1 MPGPIPESVSSP
13 SPGSSLPIEACL
25 GAIVAGLPLGGS
37 LLLQAPP
44 GAGKTTR
51 VPLALLEAWGA
62 NAGTI
67 LMLEPRRLAAKAAAE
82 RLATSLNEPVGARV
96 GYRVR
101 FEQRCSTATRIEVV
115 TDGLFLRRLQ
125 ADPGLEGVTCVIF
138 DEFHERRSDADLA
151 LALVREARTVLAP
164 DLRLLVMS
172 ATLNL
177 APLAAQW
184 PEAQQVSSEGRSFAV
199 EVTHQ
204 APRPLES
211 LASQVV
217 RALEQHWLDQR
228 QPQETVLVFLPGQRE
243 IQQCQRA
250 LEARDWAQ
258 DLEVCPLH
266 GNLPLADQSQALAG
280 ARRRGGKV
288 VLASGIAESSLTL
301 QGVTLVIDSGLS
313 RRSRFDPRTGM
324 DALVTGPASQAS
336 AEQRRGRAGR
346 LGPGRCVRLWSAA
359 DQQGRPAFD
368 PPELLEADPAPLV
381 LQLAQWG
388 AGLGEALPW
397 LDPPPRANL
406 QEGQALLQTLGAVD
420 GGGALTG
427 HGRQLAGLGVHPR
440 LGQLLLHSRNL
451 GAADLGC
458 ALATLLSERDP
469 LNPQTDGSDL
479 GRRLDWLR
487 QGGRDPQRQRLLQ
500 LKRQLLAQLQ
510 GLGPIEPPATKTDRR
525 GQASP
530 GGARATPPETA
541 QTPATAPLDADALAG
556 ELVAHAYPDWVAL
569 LRPGSKERY
578 LTRGGRGAQLNPSD
592 PLKGCEVLAIAR
604 TDGAG
609 RDCRIHLAMPL
620 ARASLDAWAAQTG
633 VIEEFVRW
641 DPQGQRVR
649 AERQRRLG
657 ALVLQRLPWGDPP
670 PELVKRTLLEGLGQ
684 ANPLGGSG
692 PQGMQLLP
700 WSETSRSLQQRLGLA
715 HQHLGAPWPDRSDGA
730 LLTNLDGW
738 LGDQL
743 EGISSAAELQR
754 LNLVEALWHGLPWE
768 LRRQLD
774 QLLPESVPIPS
785 GRLARLDYGSGV
797 PVLAVKLQEL
807 FGCNDG
813 PRVLGGRLPVSL
825 QLLAPAGRPA
835 AITSDLA
842 NFWRSGYR
850 QVRADLRG
858 RYPRHPWPED
868 PSTAQ
873 ATALTKRRLAQAE
886 VQAPS
891 PAT

>member
-1 MPGPIPESVSSP
+1 MAFATCAEPVRLGRPLVMP
-13 SPGSSLPIEACL
+13 SLPIESCL
-25 GAIVAGLPLGGS
+25 GAIVAGLPPGGT

-51 VPLALLEAWGA
+51 VPLALLEAWGE

-82 RLATSLNEPVGARV
+82 RLAASLDEPVGAQV

-101 FEQRCSTATRIEVV
+101 FEQRCSAGTRIEVV

-125 ADPGLEGVTCVIF
+125 ADPALDGVACVIF
-138 DEFHERRSDADLA
+138 DEFHERRSEADLA
-151 LALVREARTVLAP
+151 LALVREARSVLAP

-177 APLAAQW
+177 APLADQW
-184 PEAQQVSSEGRSFAV
+184 PEAQQVTSEGRSFAV

-204 APRPLES
+204 APRPLEP
-211 LASQVV
+211 LTSQLV
-217 RALEQHWLDQR
+217 RALEQHWLDRR
-228 QPQETVLVFLPGQRE
+228 QAQETVLVFLPGQRE

-258 DLEVCPLH
+258 ELELCPLH
-266 GNLPLADQSQALAG
+266 GSLPLVAQSQALAG
-280 ARRRGGKV
+280 ARRQAGKV

-324 DALVTGPASQAS
+324 DALVTRPASQAS

-346 LGPGRCVRLWSAA
+346 LGPGRCIRLWSAA

-388 AGLGEALPW
+388 AGLGETLPW

-406 QEGQALLQTLGAVD
+406 LEGQALLQTLGAVD
-420 GGGALTG
+420 GAGALTG

-440 LGQLLLHSRNL
+440 LGQLLLRSRVL
-451 GAADLGC
+451 GAAELGC

-469 LNPQTDGSDL
+469 LNPQTNGSDL

-500 LKRQLLAQLQ
+500 LQRQLLAQLQ
-510 GLGPIEPPATKTDRR
+510 ALGPIKPPEPHRDC
-525 GQASP
+525 P
-530 GGARATPPETA
+530 GPGSLSGSKFTPPEPA
-541 QTPATAPLDADALAG
+541 QAPQATPLGADALAG

-569 LRPGSKERY
+569 LRPGSQERY

-592 PLKGCEVLAIAR
+592 PLSGCEVLAIAR

-620 ARASLDAWAAQTG
+620 ARASLDAWAAQSG
-633 VIEEFVRW
+633 AIEDVVRW
-641 DPQGQRVR
+641 DPQAQRVR

-657 ALVLQRLPWGDPP
+657 ALVLQRIPWPTPP
-670 PELVKRTLLEGLGQ
+670 PELVKRALLAGLGQ
-684 ANPLGGSG
+684 DNPVGGSG

-700 WSETSRSLQQRLGLA
+700 WNETSRSLQQRLGLA
-715 HQHLGAPWPDRSDGA
+715 HQHLGAPWPDRSDGV
-730 LLTNLDGW
+730 LLANPSSW
-738 LGDQL
+738 LGEQL

-754 LNLVEALWHGLPWE
+754 LNLVEALWNGLPWE
-768 LRRQLD
+768 FRRQLD
-774 QLLPESVPIPS
+774 ALLPERVAIPS
-785 GRLARLDYGSGV
+785 GRLARLDYSSGV

-825 QLLAPAGRPA
+825 QLLSPAGRPA

-842 NFWRSGYR
+842 SFWRSGYR

-873 ATALTKRRLAQAE
+873 ATALTKSRLAQTQE
-886 VQAPS
+886 
-891 PAT
+891 

>member
-1 MPGPIPESVSSP
+1 MAD
-13 SPGSSLPIEACL
+13 LPIESCL
-25 GAIVAGLPLGGS
+25 DAIVAALPPGGT

-51 VPLALLEAWGA
+51 VPLALLEAWGGH
-62 NAGTI
+62 AGTI

-82 RLATSLNEPVGARV
+82 RLAASLAEPVGGQV

-101 FEQRCSTATRIEVV
+101 FEQRCSAATRIEVV

-125 ADPGLEGVTCVIF
+125 ADPALEGVACVIF
-138 DEFHERRSDADLA
+138 DEFHERRSEADLA

-177 APLAAQW
+177 APLASQW
-184 PEAQQVSSEGRSFAV
+184 PEARQVTSEGRSFAV
-199 EVTHQ
+199 AVSHQ
-204 APRPLES
+204 APRPLEP

-228 QPQETVLVFLPGQRE
+228 QAQETVLVFLPGQRE
-243 IQQCQRA
+243 IQQCLRA

-258 DLEVCPLH
+258 DLELCPLH
-266 GNLPLADQSQALAG
+266 GNLPLVAQGQALAG
-280 ARRRGGKV
+280 ARRQAGKV

-313 RRSRFDPRTGM
+313 RRNRFDPRTGM

-368 PPELLEADPAPLV
+368 PPELLEVDPAPLV

-420 GGGALTG
+420 GAGALTG

-440 LGQLLLHSRNL
+440 LGQLLLRSRAL
-451 GAADLGC
+451 DVADLGC

-469 LNPQTDGSDL
+469 LNPQSDGSDL

-500 LKRQLLAQLQ
+500 LQRQLGAQLQ
-510 GLGPIEPPATKTDRR
+510 ALGPIEPPEPPS
-525 GQASP
+525 ASP
-530 GGARATPPETA
+530 GQGSPKGLQSKPLEAA
-541 QTPATAPLDADALAG
+541 QAPKTAPLGPDALAG

-569 LRPGSKERY
+569 LRPASKERY
-578 LTRGGRGAQLNPSD
+578 LTRGGRGAQLHPSD
-592 PLKGCEVLAIAR
+592 PLNGCEVLAIAR

-633 VIEEFVRW
+633 LMEELVRW

-657 ALVLQRLPWGDPP
+657 ALVLQCSPWSDPP
-670 PELVKRTLLEGLGQ
+670 PELVKRALLEGLVQ
-684 ANPLGGSG
+684 DNPAGGSG
-692 PQGMQLLP
+692 PQGLQLLP
-700 WSETSRSLQQRLGLA
+700 WTPTSRSLQQRLVLA
-715 HQHLGAPWPDRSDGA
+715 HQHLGDPWPDRSDGV
-730 LLTNLDGW
+730 LLESLESW

-754 LNLVEALWHGLPWE
+754 LNLVEALWSGLSWDC
-768 LRRQLD
+768 RRQLD
-774 QLLPESVPIPS
+774 QLLPESVEIPS

-813 PRVLGGRLPVSL
+813 PTVLGGRLRVSL
-825 QLLAPAGRPA
+825 QLLSPAGRPA

-842 NFWRSGYR
+842 SFWRSGYR

-873 ATALTKRRLAQAE
+873 ATALTKRRLAQAQE
-886 VQAPS
+886 
-891 PAT
+891 

>member
-1 MPGPIPESVSSP
+1 MAK
-13 SPGSSLPIEACL
+13 LPIESCL
-25 GAIVAGLPLGGS
+25 DAIVAALPPGGT

-51 VPLALLEAWGA
+51 VPLALLEAWGGH
-62 NAGTI
+62 AGTI

-82 RLATSLNEPVGARV
+82 RLAASLAEPVGRQV

-101 FEQRCSTATRIEVV
+101 FEQRCSAATRIEVV

-125 ADPGLEGVTCVIF
+125 ADPALEGVACVIF
-138 DEFHERRSDADLA
+138 DEFHERRSEADLA

-177 APLAAQW
+177 APLASQW
-184 PEAQQVSSEGRSFAV
+184 PEAQQVTSEGRSFAV
-199 EVTHQ
+199 AVSHQ
-204 APRPLES
+204 APRPLEP

-228 QPQETVLVFLPGQRE
+228 QALETVLVFLPGQRE
-243 IQQCQRA
+243 IQQCLRA
-250 LEARDWAQ
+250 LEARVWAQ
-258 DLEVCPLH
+258 ELELCPLH
-266 GNLPLADQSQALAG
+266 GNLPLVAQGQALAG
-280 ARRRGGKV
+280 ARRQAGKV

-313 RRSRFDPRTGM
+313 RRNRFDPRTGM

-420 GGGALTG
+420 GAGALTG

-440 LGQLLLHSRNL
+440 LGQLLLRSRAL
-451 GAADLGC
+451 GVADLGC

-469 LNPQTDGSDL
+469 LNPQNDGSDL

-500 LKRQLLAQLQ
+500 LQQQLGAQLQ
-510 GLGPIEPPATKTDRR
+510 ALGPLEPPEPPS
-525 GQASP
+525 ASP
-530 GGARATPPETA
+530 GQGSPKGSQSQPLGAA
-541 QTPATAPLDADALAG
+541 QAPKTGPLGPDALAG

-569 LRPGSKERY
+569 LRPGSQERY
-578 LTRGGRGAQLNPSD
+578 LTRGGRGAQLHPTD
-592 PLKGCEVLAIAR
+592 PLRGCEVLAIAR

-633 VIEEFVRW
+633 LMEELVRW

-657 ALVLQRLPWGDPP
+657 ALVLQCSPWSDPP
-670 PELVKRTLLEGLGQ
+670 PELVKRALLEGLGQ
-684 ANPLGGSG
+684 DNPAGGAG
-692 PQGMQLLP
+692 PQGLQLLP
-700 WSETSRSLQQRLGLA
+700 WTPTSRSLQQRLVLA
-715 HQHLGAPWPDRSDGA
+715 HQHLGDPWPDRSDGV
-730 LLTNLDGW
+730 LLGSLESW

-743 EGISSAAELQR
+743 DGISSAAELQR
-754 LNLVEALWHGLPWE
+754 LNLVEALWSGLGWE
-768 LRRQLD
+768 FRRQLD
-774 QLLPESVPIPS
+774 QLLPEQVPIPS

-807 FGCNDG
+807 FGCNEG
-813 PRVLGGRLPVSL
+813 PTVLGGRLPVSL
-825 QLLAPAGRPA
+825 QLLSPAGRPA

-842 NFWRSGYR
+842 SFWRSGYR

-873 ATALTKRRLAQAE
+873 ATALTKRRLAQG
-886 VQAPS
+886 QA
-891 PAT
+891 

>member
-1 MPGPIPESVSSP
+1 MPN
-13 SPGSSLPIEACL
+13 LPIESCL
-25 GAIVAGLPLGGS
+25 EAIRAGLPPGGS

-51 VPLALLEAWGA
+51 VPLALLEAWGDQ
-62 NAGTI
+62 AGTI

-82 RLATSLNEPVGARV
+82 RLAASLNEPVGERV

-101 FEQRCSTATRIEVV
+101 FEQRCSAATRIEVV

-125 ADPGLEGVTCVIF
+125 ADPGLEGVACVIF
-138 DEFHERRSDADLA
+138 DEFHERRSEADLA

-177 APLAAQW
+177 APLASQW
-184 PEAQQVSSEGRSFAV
+184 PEARQVTSGGRSYPVA
-199 EVTHQ
+199 VTHQ
-204 APRPLES
+204 APRPQES
-211 LASQVV
+211 LANQLL

-228 QPQETVLVFLPGQRE
+228 QPGETVLVFLPGQRE
-243 IQQCQRA
+243 ILHCQRA
-250 LEARDWAQ
+250 LETPAWAQ
-258 DLEVCPLH
+258 ELEVCPLH
-266 GNLPLADQSQALAG
+266 GSLPLAAQSLALAA
-280 ARRRGGKV
+280 ARRPAGKL
-288 VLASGIAESSLTL
+288 VLASAIAESSLTL
-301 QGVTLVIDSGLS
+301 QGVSLVIDSGLS

-346 LGPGRCVRLWSAA
+346 LGPGRCIRLWSAA

-420 GGGALTG
+420 GAGALTG

-440 LGQLLLHSRNL
+440 LGQLLLRARAL
-451 GAADLGC
+451 GAAELGS

-469 LNPQTDGSDL
+469 LNPQSEGSDL

-487 QGGRDPQRQRLLQ
+487 QPGRDPQRQRLMQLQ
-500 LKRQLLAQLQ
+500 RQLLAQLQ
-510 GLGPIEPPATKTDRR
+510 ALGPIEPPQP
-525 GQASP
+525 QADPAGP
-530 GGARATPPETA
+530 GRPKQSRSKAPEAAQAPETVSWS
-541 QTPATAPLDADALAG
+541 PDALAG

-569 LRPGSKERY
+569 RRPEAKDRF
-578 LTRGGRGAQLNPSD
+578 LTRGGRGAQLSPGD
-592 PLKGCEVLAIAR
+592 PLSGCELLAIAR

-609 RDCRIHLAMPL
+609 RDCRIHLALPL
-620 ARASLDAWAAQTG
+620 ARASLEAWAAESGQ
-633 VIEEFVRW
+633 VLELVRW
-641 DPQGQRVR
+641 DPEGQRVR
-649 AERQRRLG
+649 AEKQRRLG
-657 ALVLQRLPWGDPP
+657 ALVLQRSPWRDPP
-670 PELVKRTLLEGLGQ
+670 PALVKRALLEGLGQ
-684 ANPLGGSG
+684 ASPAASASAGLE
-692 PQGMQLLP
+692 LLP
-700 WSETSRSLQQRLGLA
+700 WSETSRGLQQRLCLA
-715 HQHLGAPWPDRSDGA
+715 HRHLGAPWPDRSDSA
-730 LLTNLDGW
+730 LLANLDSW

-754 LNLVEALWHGLPWE
+754 LNLVEALWSGLAWD

-785 GRLARLDYGSGV
+785 GRHYQRPG
-797 PVLAVKLQEL
+797 
-807 FGCNDG
+807 
-813 PRVLGGRLPVSL
+813 
-825 QLLAPAGRPA
+825 QLLALGLPPGARRPARPLPSPPLAGRPQHRPGHLPHEA
-835 AITSDLA
+835 PPGPS
-842 NFWRSGYR
+842 RGH
-850 QVRADLRG
+850 QVKQFPIGPPQRALTIR
-858 RYPRHPWPED
+858 E
-868 PSTAQ
+868 TAQ
-873 ATALTKRRLAQAE
+873 LPRPQPVNQAQYFLTIE
-886 VQAPS
+886 
-891 PAT
+891 

>member
-1 MPGPIPESVSSP
+1 MAN
-13 SPGSSLPIEACL
+13 LPIESCL
-25 GAIVAGLPLGGS
+25 DAIVAALPPGGT

-51 VPLALLEAWGA
+51 VPLALLEAWGG

-82 RLATSLNEPVGARV
+82 RLAASLAEPVGRQV

-101 FEQRCSTATRIEVV
+101 FEQCCSAATRIEVV

-125 ADPGLEGVTCVIF
+125 ADPGLEGVACVIF
-138 DEFHERRSDADLA
+138 DEFHARRSEADLA

-177 APLAAQW
+177 APLASQW
-184 PEAQQVSSEGRSFAV
+184 PEAQQVTSEGRSFAV
-199 EVTHQ
+199 AVSHQ
-204 APRPLES
+204 APRPLEP

-243 IQQCQRA
+243 ILQCLRA

-258 DLEVCPLH
+258 ELELCPLH
-266 GNLPLADQSQALAG
+266 GNLPLVAQSQALAG
-280 ARRRGGKV
+280 ARRQAGKV

-313 RRSRFDPRTGM
+313 RRNRFDPRTGM

-420 GGGALTG
+420 GAGALTG

-440 LGQLLLHSRNL
+440 LGQLLLRSRAL
-451 GAADLGC
+451 GVADLGC

-469 LNPQTDGSDL
+469 LNPQRDGSDL

-500 LKRQLLAQLQ
+500 LQQQLGAQLQ
-510 GLGPIEPPATKTDRR
+510 ALGPLEPPEPPSAAPGQGSPKGSQSQPLRAAQAPKT
-525 GQASP
+525 G
-530 GGARATPPETA
+530 
-541 QTPATAPLDADALAG
+541 PLGPDALAG

-569 LRPGSKERY
+569 LRPGSQERY
-578 LTRGGRGAQLNPSD
+578 LTRGGRGAQLHPTD
-592 PLKGCEVLAIAR
+592 PLRGCEVLAIAH

-633 VIEEFVRW
+633 LMEELVRW

-657 ALVLQRLPWGDPP
+657 ALVLQCTPWSDPP
-670 PELVKRTLLEGLGQ
+670 PELVKRALLEGLGQ
-684 ANPLGGSG
+684 DNPAGGAG
-692 PQGMQLLP
+692 PQGLQLLP
-700 WSETSRSLQQRLGLA
+700 WTPTSRSLQQRLVLA
-715 HQHLGAPWPDRSDGA
+715 HQHLGDPWPDRSDGV
-730 LLTNLDGW
+730 LLESLESW

-754 LNLVEALWHGLPWE
+754 LNLVEALWSGLSWE

-807 FGCNDG
+807 FGCNEG
-813 PRVLGGRLPVSL
+813 PTVLDGRLPVSL
-825 QLLAPAGRPA
+825 QLLSPAGRPA

-842 NFWRSGYR
+842 SFWRSGYR

-873 ATALTKRRLAQAE
+873 ATALTKRRLAQG
-886 VQAPS
+886 QA
-891 PAT
+891 

>member
-1 MPGPIPESVSSP
+1 MAK
-13 SPGSSLPIEACL
+13 LPIESCL
-25 GAIVAGLPLGGS
+25 DAIVAALPPGGT

-51 VPLALLEAWGA
+51 VPLALLEAWGGH
-62 NAGTI
+62 AGTI

-82 RLATSLNEPVGARV
+82 RLAASLNEPVGAQV

-101 FEQRCSTATRIEVV
+101 FEQRCSAATRIEVV

-125 ADPGLEGVTCVIF
+125 ADPALEGVACVIF
-138 DEFHERRSDADLA
+138 DEFHERRSEADLA

-177 APLAAQW
+177 APLASQW
-184 PEAQQVSSEGRSFAV
+184 PEAQQVTSEGRSFAV
-199 EVTHQ
+199 AVSHQ
-204 APRPLES
+204 APRPLEP

-228 QPQETVLVFLPGQRE
+228 EPQETVLVFLPGQRE
-243 IQQCQRA
+243 IQQCLRA

-258 DLEVCPLH
+258 ELELCPLH
-266 GNLPLADQSQALAG
+266 GNLPLVAQGQALAG
-280 ARRRGGKV
+280 ARRQAGKV

-313 RRSRFDPRTGM
+313 RRNRFDPRTGM

-420 GGGALTG
+420 GAGALTG

-440 LGQLLLHSRNL
+440 LGQLLLRSRAL
-451 GAADLGC
+451 DVADLGC

-469 LNPQTDGSDL
+469 LNPQSDGSDL

-500 LKRQLLAQLQ
+500 LQQQLGAQLQ
-510 GLGPIEPPATKTDRR
+510 ALGPLEPPEPPN
-525 GQASP
+525 ASP
-530 GGARATPPETA
+530 GQGSPKGSQSQPLGAA
-541 QTPATAPLDADALAG
+541 QAPKTGPLGPDALAG

-569 LRPGSKERY
+569 LRPGSQERY
-578 LTRGGRGAQLNPSD
+578 LTRGGRGAQLHPTD
-592 PLKGCEVLAIAR
+592 PLRGCEVLAIAR

-633 VIEEFVRW
+633 LMEELVRW

-657 ALVLQRLPWGDPP
+657 ALVLQCSPWSDPP
-670 PELVKRTLLEGLGQ
+670 PELVKRALLEGLGQ
-684 ANPLGGSG
+684 DNPAGGAG
-692 PQGMQLLP
+692 PQGLQLLP
-700 WSETSRSLQQRLGLA
+700 WTPTSRSLQQRLVLA
-715 HQHLGAPWPDRSDGA
+715 HQHLGDPWPDRSDGV
-730 LLTNLDGW
+730 LLGSLESW

-743 EGISSAAELQR
+743 DGISSAAELQR
-754 LNLVEALWHGLPWE
+754 LNLVEALWSGLGWE

-774 QLLPESVPIPS
+774 QLLPEEVPIPS

-807 FGCNDG
+807 FGCNEG
-813 PRVLGGRLPVSL
+813 PTVLGGRLPVSL
-825 QLLAPAGRPA
+825 QLLSPAGRPA

-842 NFWRSGYR
+842 SFWRSGYR

-873 ATALTKRRLAQAE
+873 ATALTKRRLAQG
-886 VQAPS
+886 QA
-891 PAT
+891 

>member
-1 MPGPIPESVSSP
+1 MPRSCPPSAPLPSQSP
-13 SPGSSLPIEACL
+13 ASSLPIETCL
-25 GAIVAGLPLGGS
+25 GAIVAGLPLGGT

-62 NAGTI
+62 NAGRI

-82 RLATSLNEPVGARV
+82 RLAASLNEPVGATV

-101 FEQRCSTATRIEVV
+101 FEQRCSAATRIEVL

-125 ADPGLEGVTCVIF
+125 ADPGLDGVACVIF
-138 DEFHERRSDADLA
+138 DEFHERRSEADLA

-177 APLAAQW
+177 APLASQL
-184 PEAQQVSSEGRSFAV
+184 PEAQQVTSEGRSFAV
-199 EVTHQ
+199 GVTHQ

-211 LASQVV
+211 LGSQVV

-228 QPQETVLVFLPGQRE
+228 QPRESVLVFLPGQKE
-243 IQQCQRA
+243 IHQCHRA
-250 LEARDWAQ
+250 LEASSWAQ
-258 DLEVCPLH
+258 ELEICPLH
-266 GNLPLADQSQALAG
+266 GSLPLAAQSQALAG
-280 ARRRGGKV
+280 ARQEGGKV
-288 VLASGIAESSLTL
+288 VLASAIAESSLTL

-313 RRSRFDPRTGM
+313 RRNRFDPRTGM

-420 GGGALTG
+420 GAGALTG

-440 LGQLLLHSRNL
+440 LGQLLLRSRAL
-451 GAADLGC
+451 DVADLGC

-469 LNPQTDGSDL
+469 LNPQSDGSDL

-500 LKRQLLAQLQ
+500 LQQQLGAQLQ
-510 GLGPIEPPATKTDRR
+510 ALGPLEPPEPPNASQRQGSPKGSQSQPLGAAQAPKT
-525 GQASP
+525 G
-530 GGARATPPETA
+530 
-541 QTPATAPLDADALAG
+541 PLGPDALAG

-569 LRPGSKERY
+569 LRPDAKERY
-578 LTRGGRGAQLNPSD
+578 LTRSGRGAQLNPSD
-592 PLKGCEVLAIAR
+592 PLSGCEVLAIAR

-609 RDCRIHLAMPL
+609 RDCRIHLALPL
-620 ARASLDAWAAQTG
+620 ARASLEALASAAG
-633 VIEEFVRW
+633 SNEMLVRW

-649 AERQRRLG
+649 CERQRRLG
-657 ALVLQRLPWGDPP
+657 ALILQRSPWQDPP
-670 PELVKRTLLEGLGQ
+670 PELVKQALLAGLRQ
-684 ANPLGGSG
+684 DNPVGGSG
-692 PQGMQLLP
+692 PQGLQLLP
-700 WSETSRSLQQRLGLA
+700 WTETSRNLQQRLCLA
-715 HQHLGAPWPDRSDGA
+715 HQHLGAPWPNRSDSV
-730 LLTNLDGW
+730 LLASLESW
-738 LGDQL
+738 LGEQL
-743 EGISSAAELQR
+743 EGLTSAADFQR
-754 LNLVEALWHGLPWE
+754 IELVEALWSGLAWE
-768 LRRQLD
+768 CRRQLD
-774 QLLPESVPIPS
+774 RLLPECVPIPS
-785 GRLARLDYGSGV
+785 GRLARLDYSSGV
-797 PVLAVKLQEL
+797 PVLAVKLQEM
-807 FGCNDG
+807 FGCDDG
-813 PRVLGGRLPVSL
+813 PRLLEGRLPVSL
-825 QLLAPAGRPA
+825 QLLSPAGRPA

-842 NFWRSGYR
+842 SFWRSGYR
-850 QVRADLRG
+850 QVRSDLRG

-873 ATALTKRRLAQAE
+873 ATALTKRRLAQAADGK
-886 VQAPS
+886 AP
-891 PAT
+891 

>member
-1 MPGPIPESVSSP
+1 MAK
-13 SPGSSLPIEACL
+13 LPIESCL
-25 GAIVAGLPLGGS
+25 DAIVAALPPGGT

-51 VPLALLEAWGA
+51 VPLALLEAWGGH
-62 NAGTI
+62 AGTI

-82 RLATSLNEPVGARV
+82 RLAASLAEPVGRQV

-101 FEQRCSTATRIEVV
+101 FEQRCSAATRIEVV

-125 ADPGLEGVTCVIF
+125 ADPALEGVACVIF
-138 DEFHERRSDADLA
+138 DEFHERRSEADLA

-177 APLAAQW
+177 APLASQW
-184 PEAQQVSSEGRSFAV
+184 PEAQQVTSEGRSFAV
-199 EVTHQ
+199 AVSHQ
-204 APRPLES
+204 APRPLEP

-243 IQQCQRA
+243 ILQCLRA
-250 LEARDWAQ
+250 LEARVWAQ
-258 DLEVCPLH
+258 ELELCPLH
-266 GNLPLADQSQALAG
+266 GNLPLVAQGQALAG
-280 ARRRGGKV
+280 ARRQAGKV

-313 RRSRFDPRTGM
+313 RRNRFDPRTGM

-420 GGGALTG
+420 GAGALTG

-440 LGQLLLHSRNL
+440 LGQLLLRSRAL
-451 GAADLGC
+451 DVADLGC

-469 LNPQTDGSDL
+469 LNPQNDGSDL

-500 LKRQLLAQLQ
+500 LQQQLGAQLQ
-510 GLGPIEPPATKTDRR
+510 ALGPLEPPEPPS
-525 GQASP
+525 ASP
-530 GGARATPPETA
+530 GQGSPKGSQSQPLGAA
-541 QTPATAPLDADALAG
+541 QAPKTGPLGPDALAG

-569 LRPGSKERY
+569 LRPGSQERY
-578 LTRGGRGAQLNPSD
+578 LTRGGRGAQLHPTD
-592 PLKGCEVLAIAR
+592 PLRGCEVLAIAR

-633 VIEEFVRW
+633 LMEELVRW

-657 ALVLQRLPWGDPP
+657 ALVLQCSPWSDPP
-670 PELVKRTLLEGLGQ
+670 PELVKRALLEGLGQ
-684 ANPLGGSG
+684 DNPAGGAG
-692 PQGMQLLP
+692 PQGLQLLP
-700 WSETSRSLQQRLGLA
+700 WTPTSRSLQQRLVLA
-715 HQHLGAPWPDRSDGA
+715 HQHLGDPWPDRSDGV
-730 LLTNLDGW
+730 LLGSLESW

-743 EGISSAAELQR
+743 DGISSAAELQR
-754 LNLVEALWHGLPWE
+754 LNLVEALWSGLGWE
-768 LRRQLD
+768 FRRQLD
-774 QLLPESVPIPS
+774 QLLPEQVPIPS

-807 FGCNDG
+807 FGCNEG
-813 PRVLGGRLPVSL
+813 PTVLGGRLPVSL
-825 QLLAPAGRPA
+825 QLLSPAGRPA

-842 NFWRSGYR
+842 SFWRSGYR

-873 ATALTKRRLAQAE
+873 ATALTKRRLAQG
-886 VQAPS
+886 QA
-891 PAT
+891 

>member
-1 MPGPIPESVSSP
+1 MAK
-13 SPGSSLPIEACL
+13 LPIESCL
-25 GAIVAGLPLGGS
+25 DAIVAALPPGGT

-51 VPLALLEAWGA
+51 VPLALLEAWGGH
-62 NAGTI
+62 AGTI

-82 RLATSLNEPVGARV
+82 RLAASLAEPVGRQV

-101 FEQRCSTATRIEVV
+101 FEQRCSAATRIEVV

-125 ADPGLEGVTCVIF
+125 ADPALEGVACVIF
-138 DEFHERRSDADLA
+138 DEFHERRSEADLA

-177 APLAAQW
+177 APLASQW
-184 PEAQQVSSEGRSFAV
+184 PEAQQVTSEGRSFAV
-199 EVTHQ
+199 AVSHQ
-204 APRPLES
+204 APRPLEP

-228 QPQETVLVFLPGQRE
+228 QALETVLVFLPGQRE
-243 IQQCQRA
+243 IQQCLRA

-258 DLEVCPLH
+258 ELELCPLH
-266 GNLPLADQSQALAG
+266 GNLPLVAQGQALAG
-280 ARRRGGKV
+280 ARRQAGKV

-313 RRSRFDPRTGM
+313 RRNRFDPRTGM

-420 GGGALTG
+420 GAGALTG

-440 LGQLLLHSRNL
+440 LGQLLLRSRAL
-451 GAADLGC
+451 GVADLGC

-469 LNPQTDGSDL
+469 LNPQNDGSDL

-500 LKRQLLAQLQ
+500 LQQQLGAQLQ
-510 GLGPIEPPATKTDRR
+510 ALGPLEPPEPPS
-525 GQASP
+525 ASP
-530 GGARATPPETA
+530 GQGSPKGSQSQPLGAA
-541 QTPATAPLDADALAG
+541 QAPKTGPLGPDALAG

-569 LRPGSKERY
+569 LRPGSQERY
-578 LTRGGRGAQLNPSD
+578 LTRGGRGAQLHPTD
-592 PLKGCEVLAIAR
+592 PLRGCEVLAIAR

-633 VIEEFVRW
+633 LMEELVRW

-657 ALVLQRLPWGDPP
+657 ALVLQCSPWSDPP
-670 PELVKRTLLEGLGQ
+670 PELVKRALLEGLGQ
-684 ANPLGGSG
+684 DNPAGGAG
-692 PQGMQLLP
+692 PQGLQLLP
-700 WSETSRSLQQRLGLA
+700 WTPTSRSLQQRLVLA
-715 HQHLGAPWPDRSDGA
+715 HQHLGDPWPDRSDGV
-730 LLTNLDGW
+730 LLGSLESW

-743 EGISSAAELQR
+743 DGISSAAELQR
-754 LNLVEALWHGLPWE
+754 LNLVEALWSGLGWE
-768 LRRQLD
+768 FRRQLD
-774 QLLPESVPIPS
+774 QLLPEQVPIPS

-807 FGCNDG
+807 FGCNEG
-813 PRVLGGRLPVSL
+813 PTVLGGRLPVSL
-825 QLLAPAGRPA
+825 QLLSPAGRPA

-842 NFWRSGYR
+842 SFWRSGYR

-873 ATALTKRRLAQAE
+873 ATALTKRRLAQG
-886 VQAPS
+886 QA
-891 PAT
+891 

>member
-1 MPGPIPESVSSP
+1 MAK
-13 SPGSSLPIEACL
+13 LPIESCL
-25 GAIVAGLPLGGS
+25 DAIVAALPPGGT

-51 VPLALLEAWGA
+51 VPLALLEAWGGH
-62 NAGTI
+62 AGTI

-82 RLATSLNEPVGARV
+82 RLAASLAEPVGRQV

-101 FEQRCSTATRIEVV
+101 FEQRCSAATRIEVV

-125 ADPGLEGVTCVIF
+125 ADPALEGVACVIF
-138 DEFHERRSDADLA
+138 DEFHERRSEADLA

-177 APLAAQW
+177 APLASQW
-184 PEAQQVSSEGRSFAV
+184 PEAQQVTSEGRSFAV
-199 EVTHQ
+199 AVSHQ
-204 APRPLES
+204 APRPLEP

-243 IQQCQRA
+243 ILQCLRA
-250 LEARDWAQ
+250 LEARVWAQ
-258 DLEVCPLH
+258 ELELCPLH
-266 GNLPLADQSQALAG
+266 GNLPLVAQGQALAG
-280 ARRRGGKV
+280 ARRQAGKV

-313 RRSRFDPRTGM
+313 RRNRFDPRTGM

-420 GGGALTG
+420 GAGALTG

-440 LGQLLLHSRNL
+440 LGQLLLRSRAL
-451 GAADLGC
+451 DVADLGC

-469 LNPQTDGSDL
+469 LNPQSDGSDL

-500 LKRQLLAQLQ
+500 LQQQLGAQLQ
-510 GLGPIEPPATKTDRR
+510 ALGPLEPPEPPNASQRQGSPKGSQSQPLGAAQAPKT
-525 GQASP
+525 G
-530 GGARATPPETA
+530 
-541 QTPATAPLDADALAG
+541 PLGPDALAG

-569 LRPGSKERY
+569 LRPGSQERY
-578 LTRGGRGAQLNPSD
+578 LTRGGRGAQLHPTD
-592 PLKGCEVLAIAR
+592 PLRGCEVLAIAR

-633 VIEEFVRW
+633 LMEELVRW

-657 ALVLQRLPWGDPP
+657 ALVLQCSPWSDPP
-670 PELVKRTLLEGLGQ
+670 PELVKRALLEGLGQ
-684 ANPLGGSG
+684 DNPAGGAG
-692 PQGMQLLP
+692 PQGLQLLP
-700 WSETSRSLQQRLGLA
+700 WTPTSRSLQQRLVLA
-715 HQHLGAPWPDRSDGA
+715 HQHLGDPWPDRSDGV
-730 LLTNLDGW
+730 LLGSLESW

-743 EGISSAAELQR
+743 DGISSAGELQR
-754 LNLVEALWHGLPWE
+754 LNLVEALWSGLSWE
-768 LRRQLD
+768 FRRQLD
-774 QLLPESVPIPS
+774 QLLPEQVPIPS

-807 FGCNDG
+807 FGCNEG
-813 PRVLGGRLPVSL
+813 PTVLGGRLPVSL
-825 QLLAPAGRPA
+825 QLLSPAGRPA

-842 NFWRSGYR
+842 SFWRSGYR

-873 ATALTKRRLAQAE
+873 ATALTKRRLAQG
-886 VQAPS
+886 QA
-891 PAT
+891 

>member
-1 MPGPIPESVSSP
+1 MAN
-13 SPGSSLPIEACL
+13 LPIESCL
-25 GAIVAGLPLGGS
+25 DAIVAALPPGGT

-51 VPLALLEAWGA
+51 VPRALLEAWGG
-62 NAGTI
+62 NSGTI

-82 RLATSLNEPVGARV
+82 RLASSLAEPVGRQV

-101 FEQRCSTATRIEVV
+101 FEQRCSAATRIEVV

-125 ADPGLEGVTCVIF
+125 ADPALEGVACVIF
-138 DEFHERRSDADLA
+138 DEFHERRSEADLA

-177 APLAAQW
+177 APLASQW
-184 PEAQQVSSEGRSFAV
+184 PEAQQVTSEGRSFAV
-199 EVTHQ
+199 AVSHQ
-204 APRPLES
+204 APRPLEP

-243 IQQCQRA
+243 ILQCLRA

-258 DLEVCPLH
+258 ELELCPLH
-266 GNLPLADQSQALAG
+266 GNLPLVAQSQALAG
-280 ARRRGGKV
+280 ARRQAGKV

-313 RRSRFDPRTGM
+313 RRNRFDPRTGM

-420 GGGALTG
+420 GAGALTG

-440 LGQLLLHSRNL
+440 LGQLLLRSRAL
-451 GAADLGC
+451 GVADLGC

-469 LNPQTDGSDL
+469 LNPQSDGSDL

-500 LKRQLLAQLQ
+500 LQQQLGAQLQ
-510 GLGPIEPPATKTDRR
+510 ALGPLEPPEPPSAAPGQGSPKGSQSQPLRAAQAPKT
-525 GQASP
+525 G
-530 GGARATPPETA
+530 
-541 QTPATAPLDADALAG
+541 PLGPDALAG

-569 LRPGSKERY
+569 LRPGSQERY
-578 LTRGGRGAQLNPSD
+578 LTRGGRGAQLHPTD
-592 PLKGCEVLAIAR
+592 PLRGCEVLAIAH

-633 VIEEFVRW
+633 LMEELVRW

-657 ALVLQRLPWGDPP
+657 ALVLQCTPWSDPP
-670 PELVKRTLLEGLGQ
+670 PELVKRALLEGLGQ
-684 ANPLGGSG
+684 DNPAGGAG
-692 PQGMQLLP
+692 PQGLQLLP
-700 WSETSRSLQQRLGLA
+700 WTPTSRSLQQRLVLA
-715 HQHLGAPWPDRSDGA
+715 HQHLGDPWPDRSDG
-730 LLTNLDGW
+730 LLLESLESW

-754 LNLVEALWHGLPWE
+754 LNLVEALWSGLGWE

-807 FGCNDG
+807 FGCNEG
-813 PRVLGGRLPVSL
+813 PMVLDGRLPVSL
-825 QLLAPAGRPA
+825 QLLSPAGRPA

-842 NFWRSGYR
+842 SFWRSGYR

-873 ATALTKRRLAQAE
+873 ATALTKRRLAQAQE
-886 VQAPS
+886 
-891 PAT
+891 